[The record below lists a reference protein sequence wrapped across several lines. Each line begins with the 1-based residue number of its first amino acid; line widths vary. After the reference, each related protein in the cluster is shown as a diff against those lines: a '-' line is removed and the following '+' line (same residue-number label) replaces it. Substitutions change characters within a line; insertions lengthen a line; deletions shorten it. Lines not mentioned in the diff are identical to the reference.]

1 MGLRYGEGLSIW
13 SGGILDPPMSSAP
26 ALAFNDVSK
35 HYRGFFRSQWI
46 TALRNFSL
54 RVERGEIFGFLGP
67 NGAGKTTAMHLA
79 IGLMLPSSGRGE
91 ILGHEFGHA
100 PTRRRVGFLAENV
113 SLYHRPAAKLVRF
126 YGALN
131 GMRDPQLRQRTA
143 EMLKELELTDVADR
157 NAGKFSRGMLQRIG
171 LAQALVNDPDLLIL
185 DEPASAL
192 DPLGRM
198 RVREILLRAR
208 EAGKTVFLS
217 SHLLSEVE
225 QICDRLA
232 IVIKG
237 RVARVGTL
245 AELLESQDRFVI
257 TAKGIDAL
265 MFEGSQQNGFIKIT
279 VPALTQR
286 RTIEKIWLAGGEVI
300 AVNPIRRTLEDLF
313 VELANQNGG
322 GHSDDAG
329 AREPQ

>member
-1 MGLRYGEGLSIW
+1 MGLRYGEGLSIG

-46 TALRNFSL
+46 TALCNFSL

-91 ILGHEFGHA
+91 MLGHEFGHA

>member
-1 MGLRYGEGLSIW
+1 MLI
-13 SGGILDPPMSSAP
+13 PMPSVA
-26 ALAFNDVSK
+26 ALEFTDVTK
-35 HYRGFFRSQWI
+35 QYRGFFRSQWV
-46 TALRNFSL
+46 TALRNLSL
-54 RVERGEIFGFLGP
+54 RVEPGEIFGFLGP
-67 NGAGKTTAMHLA
+67 NGAGKTTAIHIA
-79 IGLMLPSSGRGE
+79 IGLMFPSRGRGE
-91 ILGHEFGHA
+91 MLGHGFGHA
-100 PTRRRVGFLAENV
+100 PTRRRIGFLAENV
-113 SLYHRPAAKLVRF
+113 ALYHRPAATLVRF

-131 GMRDPQLRQRTA
+131 GMRDPQLRARTA
-143 EMLKELELTDVADR
+143 EMLKEVELTDAAGR
-157 NAGKFSRGMLQRIG
+157 NAGKFSRGMLQRVG
-171 LAQALVNDPDLLIL
+171 LAQALVNDPELLIL

-245 AELLESQDRFVI
+245 SELLEAQDRFVI

-279 VPALTQR
+279 VPALNQR

-313 VELANQNGG
+313 VELAGTNGG
-322 GHSDDAG
+322 GHD
-329 AREPQ
+329 EPEKEQQ

>member
-1 MGLRYGEGLSIW
+1 
-13 SGGILDPPMSSAP
+13 MSSVP

-35 HYRGFFRSQWI
+35 HYRGFFRSQWV
-46 TALRNFSL
+46 TALRDFSL

-79 IGLMLPSSGRGE
+79 IGLMFPSSGRGE
-91 ILGHEFGHA
+91 MLGHQFGHA

-113 SLYHRPAAKLVRF
+113 SLYHRSADKLVRF

-131 GMRDPQLRQRTA
+131 GMRDPQLRQRTT
-143 EMLKELELTDVADR
+143 EMLKEFELTDIADR
-157 NAGKFSRGMLQRIG
+157 NAGKFSRGMLQRVG
-171 LAQALVNDPDLLIL
+171 LAQALVNDPELLIL

-232 IVIKG
+232 IVIRG

-265 MFEGSQQNGFIKIT
+265 MFEGSQQNGFIRIT
-279 VPALTQR
+279 VPALHQR

-322 GHSDDAG
+322 GHAEPDGD
-329 AREPQ
+329 REPQS

>member
-1 MGLRYGEGLSIW
+1 
-13 SGGILDPPMSSAP
+13 MSSVP

-35 HYRGFFRSQWI
+35 HYRGFFRSQWV
-46 TALRNFSL
+46 TALRSFSL

-79 IGLMLPSSGRGE
+79 IGLMFPSSGRGE
-91 ILGHEFGHA
+91 MLGHEFGHA
-100 PTRRRVGFLAENV
+100 PTRRRIGFLAENV
-113 SLYHRPAAKLVRF
+113 AFYHRSAAKLVHF

-131 GMRDPQLRQRTA
+131 GMRDPQLRQRTT
-143 EMLKELELTDVADR
+143 EMLKEFELTDVADR
-157 NAGKFSRGMLQRIG
+157 NAGKFSRGMLQRVG
-171 LAQALVNDPDLLIL
+171 LAQALVNDPELLIL
-185 DEPASAL
+185 DEPVSAL

-245 AELLESQDRFVI
+245 DELLESQDRFVI
-257 TAKGIDAL
+257 TAKGIDAV
-265 MFEGSQQNGFIKIT
+265 MFEGSQQNGFIRIT
-279 VPALTQR
+279 VPALHQR

-313 VELANQNGG
+313 VDLANQNGG
-322 GHSDDAG
+322 GHSDQDG
-329 AREPQ
+329 RKPQ